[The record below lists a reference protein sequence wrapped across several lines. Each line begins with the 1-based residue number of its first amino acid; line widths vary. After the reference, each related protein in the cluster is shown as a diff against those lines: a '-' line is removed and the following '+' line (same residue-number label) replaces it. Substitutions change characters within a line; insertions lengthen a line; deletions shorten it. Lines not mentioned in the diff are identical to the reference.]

1 MAGKTALAAHPGVGA
16 RRRPRRWRR
25 HLEGW
30 CFIGPVMA
38 GILAFQFVPILVSL
52 YASLTTWDGMNPP
65 AFTGLANYRRLL
77 VEDSFFRETL
87 RTTVIF
93 TLGHI
98 PLTIVLALGLALLCN
113 LPLPGI
119 ALFRTA
125 YFIPAVSNVVA
136 ISVVWFWVYQPQNG
150 VLNTTLA
157 RVGLE
162 GPAWLASTTWALPAV
177 ILVSVWQ
184 GVGYPM
190 VILLAGLQG
199 IPAELY
205 EAAKLDGASPANQF
219 RQITVPLLTPTLFFL
234 LITQFIASFQVF
246 GIIYVMTQGGPAN
259 ATSVYIYYL
268 YQNAFAF
275 GRMGYASAMAWI
287 LFVLI
292 ATVTFVQWKLQK
304 RWVFYE

>member
-1 MAGKTALAAHPGVGA
+1 
-16 RRRPRRWRR
+16 
-25 HLEGW
+25 
-30 CFIGPVMA
+30 VMA